1 MGKSNAQKAATTLHW
16 VKGHSGIDGNKKA
29 DKLAMEGRLKE
40 EADEIDPDILP
51 DVRITGAKLECITQS
66 LAQKATIC
74 GLEQAKICADD
85 LFSYTPTSETIWK
98 SIRHRDLGKK
108 ICAFLWMLLHDGYKV
123 GEYWEKI
130 PGYENRAKCAHCQ
143 TTESMEHILTDCQA
157 PGQKEIWDL
166 TRKLWEK
173 SGATWNN
180 IEFGSILCCGLADF
194 KDGRGKR
201 KPEISRLFR
210 ILISE
215 SAYLIW
221 KLRCERVIGKKMICK
236 TQITNK
242 WIWTIESRLNLD
254 CLLTS
259 KKLSKGKLSK
269 KIVEKSWGKVVSN
282 QETFFETLEDAGVL
296 DSMQYGIFYGKLTL
310 TDDEEN
316 VDMSESHTKHQ

>member
-1 MGKSNAQKAATTLHW
+1 MGKSNARKAATMLHW
-16 VKGHSGIDGNKKA
+16 VKGHSGIDGNEKA
-29 DKLAMEGRLKE
+29 DKLAMEGQLKE
-40 EADEIDPDILP
+40 EADEINLDIPPDFIRWKKMETKTYRNALNC
-51 DVRITGAKLECITQS
+51 R
-66 LAQKATIC
+66 ATIC
-74 GLEQAKICADD
+74 GLERAKI
-85 LFSYTPTSETIWK
+85 Y
-98 SIRHRDLGKK
+98 LGKK

-166 TRKLWEK
+166 TRKLWGK

-194 KDGRGKR
+194 KDGREKR

-215 SAYLIW
+215 LAYLIW
-221 KLRCERVIGKKMICK
+221 KLRCERVIGEKMICK

-269 KIVEKSWGKVVSN
+269 KIVKKTWGKVVSN
-282 QETFFETLEDAGVL
+282 
-296 DSMQYGIFYGKLTL
+296 
-310 TDDEEN
+310 
-316 VDMSESHTKHQ
+316 